1 MENNVNQ
8 ETYAN
13 IITSVVSVAAS
24 RVAGIASISN
34 ESGSI
39 MNKLQFKNKSKSIE
53 VEITASNQ
61 VIITLSCNIY
71 LGYRVPEVAAEVQ
84 EAIKLE
90 VQKTTNYT
98 IKSINVNVVGVVFSA
113 N

>member
-8 ETYAN
+8 ETYSN

-39 MNKLQFKNKSKSIE
+39 MSKLHFKNKSKSIE
-53 VEITASNQ
+53 VEITSAGQ
-61 VIITLSCNIY
+61 VIITLSCNVY
-71 LGYRVPEVAAEVQ
+71 FGFRVPDVAAELQ
-84 EAIKLE
+84 DTIKAE
-90 VQKTTNYT
+90 IEKATNYK
-98 IKSINVNVVGVVFSA
+98 IKSININVVGVVFPT